1 MEDIVRNDNG
11 AKVGIKKCNNKILT
25 PHLFCGES
33 DKTYSLSCNKASLHD
48 ESGLA
53 ILGRGEKTHFEQSI
67 KEGKVCSEASSNKKS
82 CKRVAS
88 GIGEKQNKPK
98 NRRTSTY
105 LSFPEKLMSI
115 LESGIIPEE
124 VFSWVADGTAFVIK
138 DPKRFTLEVLPQYFK
153 QSEFSSFTRKLYYW
167 GFRKVTKT
175 EESGNCF
182 RHDLFIRGKYDLCR
196 LVRTCSKLD
205 QVPPKFVSEK
215 KDDFESSNN
224 LSKGAMEILQPKN
237 ISLSREN
244 KHYEKNSQ
252 ALHQLNCFDDSI
264 NIQRK
269 TTPVDIHTLN
279 YPNNTIYG
287 YPNSAHQRS
296 MHSNDISNHLFTNNC
311 ANFRTQANMS
321 YADRTRSHSMITP
334 VNQMPNHTVER
345 RSIGSDDI
353 FTRYCREAAT
363 QAVDIERNRSVAAAS
378 LQNAIFQYKKTIFD
392 QDQLQKQLFVNSAVV
407 EMHNAKKIQQHQ
419 YFQQPLNPVRNAFNH
434 IFNSEQLVP
443 SSLPMRGSIDLQ
455 QHRQEIQNNASI
467 SSILSNLQRK
477 RGNNDGRPDI

>member
-1 MEDIVRNDNG
+1 
-11 AKVGIKKCNNKILT
+11 
-25 PHLFCGES
+25 
-33 DKTYSLSCNKASLHD
+33 
-48 ESGLA
+48 
-53 ILGRGEKTHFEQSI
+53 
-67 KEGKVCSEASSNKKS
+67 
-82 CKRVAS
+82 
-88 GIGEKQNKPK
+88 
-98 NRRTSTY
+98 
-105 LSFPEKLMSI
+105 
-115 LESGIIPEE
+115 
-124 VFSWVADGTAFVIK
+124 
-138 DPKRFTLEVLPQYFK
+138 
-153 QSEFSSFTRKLYYW
+153 
-167 GFRKVTKT
+167 
-175 EESGNCF
+175 
-182 RHDLFIRGKYDLCR
+182 
-196 LVRTCSKLD
+196 
-205 QVPPKFVSEK
+205 
-215 KDDFESSNN
+215 
-224 LSKGAMEILQPKN
+224 
-237 ISLSREN
+237 
-244 KHYEKNSQ
+244 
-252 ALHQLNCFDDSI
+252 
-264 NIQRK
+264 
-269 TTPVDIHTLN
+269 
-279 YPNNTIYG
+279 
-287 YPNSAHQRS
+287 
-296 MHSNDISNHLFTNNC
+296 
-311 ANFRTQANMS
+311 MS